1 MNDTIRQDS
10 SINDATRRDY
20 AISRYAHT
28 GSHYLI
34 TTMGHVL
41 LDCRHN
47 RRLTKETLSE
57 VEWSTKETIPA

>member
-10 SINDATRRDY
+10 LINDTTRRDY
-20 AISRYAHT
+20 AISRCAHT

-41 LDCRHN
+41 HDCRHN
-47 RRLTKETLSE
+47 RRLAKEMLLE